1 MDFDEH
7 VAFVIAAMEPKAE
20 ELGLA
25 PTPGPDCR

>member
-25 PTPGPDCR
+25 PDAPG